1 MTLQNFDTARFAL
14 LSYATRLDESPVP
27 VNRIKRSETKRK
39 HFFRRFTLR
48 RLSRLQAELE
58 NLRALYASLI
68 IEGNLIYENLRLA
81 ELLWRKSVLHGE
93 CVFDA
98 RREREFADSY
108 RLWVRPAPTALKT
121 IASFEAC
128 GQSIHGAKEFRDH
141 FSEVS
146 KILAGEDPFF
156 ADKAIEA
163 RWQRA
168 TEFMR
173 PNPQPVQVDSSGRIF
188 DETGKEI
195 VMPGLEPAKILGAF
209 EDERLGRMYSLDEV
223 VASIEQHEL

>member
-14 LSYATRLDESPVP
+14 PSYAMRLGESQVP
-27 VNRIKRSETKRK
+27 VNRIKRNATKRK
-39 HFFRRFTLR
+39 RFCRRFTLK
-48 RLSRLQAELE
+48 RLSRVQAELE
-58 NLRALYASLI
+58 NLRAIYESLI
-68 IEGNLIYENLRLA
+68 IEGNLIYENLRLT

-93 CVFDA
+93 CVFDV
-98 RREREFADSY
+98 RREYEFADSY
-108 RLWVRPAPTALKT
+108 RIWVRPVPIALKR
-121 IASFEAC
+121 IATFEAC
-128 GQSIHGAKEFRDH
+128 GQSIHGGKEFREH
-141 FSEVS
+141 FSEAS

-173 PNPQPVQVDSSGRIF
+173 PDPQPVQVDSSGHIF
-188 DETGKEI
+188 DQTGKEI
-195 VMPGLEPAKILGAF
+195 VMPGLEPAKIVRAL

-223 VASIEQHEL
+223 VASLEQYEL